1 MTKIAALALCLAVV
15 LVVVECSSTGDC
27 PAASKVPSCS
37 PKCLTDRDCSSTGG
51 KCCSNGCNLKSC
63 VDRNKLVQGG
73 DKYSSG
79 SGSYCGS
86 TKCSS
91 FEKCGVDPSTKRPK
105 CVRA

>member
-1 MTKIAALALCLAVV
+1 MTKLVAFALCLALVV
-15 LVVVECSSTGDC
+15 IVVECSSTGDC
-27 PAASKVPSCS
+27 PLPSKVQSCS
-37 PKCLTDRDCSSTGG
+37 PKCLSDRDCSQTGG

-63 VDRNKLVQGG
+63 VERNKLTQSG
-73 DKYSSG
+73 DKYGSG

-91 FEKCGVDPSTKRPK
+91 FEKCGTDSATKKPK